1 MLNFLEKK
9 LNHSAV
15 LGYLRV
21 FAKFSELVMAP
32 VKVLK
37 AFYYCGVN
45 SYEIFTNANEESSY
59 RWRAFIFGVT

>member
-1 MLNFLEKK
+1 MGPTLIVELIRKNWNMQLQ
-9 LNHSAV
+9 V
-15 LGYLRV
+15 LDYLRV

-45 SYEIFTNANEESSY
+45 SDEIFTNAN
-59 RWRAFIFGVT
+59 

>member
-1 MLNFLEKK
+1 MQLQ
-9 LNHSAV
+9 V
-15 LGYLRV
+15 LDYLRV

-45 SYEIFTNANEESSY
+45 SDEIFTNAN
-59 RWRAFIFGVT
+59 